1 VLRYYVVDFI
11 IIFGVVIATEKKLPS
26 ILVDESS
33 VSKHLL
39 LVLLVLLC
47 SLVEIQETLLFFF
60 FFCVFYCVFFV
71 NFSGWPCFVIFI
83 GVDYFKSCLNEVEM
97 VWFWS
102 QSIGLLF

>member
-1 VLRYYVVDFI
+1 MILIKQLFQWIKSKKFLHPQFTVTHFI

-60 FFCVFYCVFFV
+60 FFLRFFV
-71 NFSGWPCFVIFI
+71 CFLCELF
-83 GVDYFKSCLNEVEM
+83 GLALFCYFYWC
-97 VWFWS
+97 
-102 QSIGLLF
+102 